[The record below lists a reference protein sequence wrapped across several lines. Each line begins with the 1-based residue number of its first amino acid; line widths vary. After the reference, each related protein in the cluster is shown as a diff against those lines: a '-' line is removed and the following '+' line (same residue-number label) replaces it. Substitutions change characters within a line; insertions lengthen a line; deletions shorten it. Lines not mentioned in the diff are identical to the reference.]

1 MKLVVAGASGLIG
14 SALCRRAES
23 EGWSVIRQS
32 VRGPVPAANDPLV
45 DDLAAIVP
53 DAIVFCAACHNPRH
67 GQAAWAAQ
75 IEGTIAPAIR
85 VANAV
90 PASVR
95 LAVFLGSCE
104 EYGNSAAPFDEAGPL
119 KVFSPYGWAKI
130 AAFEAVSLIARQRS
144 FPLCWVR
151 PFLTFGPGQ
160 KGDLLVPSLIDA
172 CIAGRTID
180 LTSGEQTR
188 DFVYVEDVVT
198 MLITLLRNPERAAG
212 TVLNIASGIPR
223 TIRQVGETI
232 QRLVGKGTLNWGA
245 LPYRFDEAMTFYA
258 SMNRWQSLFGPPPLS
273 PFEDSLRINIH
284 SSSEGRST

>member
-1 MKLVVAGASGLIG
+1 MKLVVVGASGLIG
-14 SALCRRAES
+14 SAVCRRAES

-32 VRGPVPAANDPLV
+32 VRGTVPAAHDPLV
-45 DDLAAIVP
+45 DDLAAIAP
-53 DAIVFCAACHNPRH
+53 DAIVFCAGCHHPRH

-90 PASVR
+90 PTSVG

-104 EYGNSAAPFDEAGPL
+104 EYGNSAPPFDEAGPL

-160 KGDLLVPSLIDA
+160 KGDLLVPSLIAA

-180 LTSGEQTR
+180 LTAGEQTR
-188 DFVYVEDVVT
+188 DFVYVDDVAA
-198 MLITLLRNPERAAG
+198 MLMTLLRIPDRAAG
-212 TVLNIASGIPR
+212 EILNIASGVPR
-223 TIRQVGETI
+223 TIREVGETI
-232 QRLVGKGTLNWGA
+232 QRLVGRGTLNWGS
-245 LPYRFDEAMTFYA
+245 LPYRIDEAMTFYA
-258 SMNRWQSLFGPPPLS
+258 SMERWQAAYGLPVLT
-273 PFEDSLRINIH
+273 PFEDSLQSTINAAIKART
-284 SSSEGRST
+284 S

>member
-1 MKLVVAGASGLIG
+1 MKLVVVGASGLIG
-14 SALCRRAES
+14 SAFCRRAES

-32 VRGPVPAANDPLV
+32 VRGTVPAAHDPLV
-45 DDLAAIVP
+45 DDLAAIAP
-53 DAIVFCAACHNPRH
+53 DAIVFCAGCHHPRH

-90 PASVR
+90 PTSVH
-95 LAVFLGSCE
+95 LTVFLGSCE
-104 EYGNSAAPFDEAGPL
+104 EYGNSAPPFDEAGPL

-172 CIAGRTID
+172 CVAGRTID
-180 LTSGEQTR
+180 LTAGEQTR

-198 MLITLLRNPERAAG
+198 MLIMLLHNPGRAAG

-223 TIRQVGETI
+223 TIREVGETI
-232 QRLVGKGTLNWGA
+232 QKLVGRGTLNWGA

-258 SMNRWQSLFGPPPLS
+258 SMNRWRSLFGPPPLS
-273 PFEDSLRINIH
+273 PFEDSLRKNIH
-284 SSSEGRST
+284 FNSEGRYA